1 MFRPKELETTEE
13 PVYDLRDN
21 PDFKYRPGSI
31 VIRVSNFDEP
41 GVSNCGGQVLDN
53 YSSGQIKVWWGDGR
67 TSFVWPQDL
76 YKVGKCQCMQFCSK
90 CKDAPY
96 EIEMTYLPYLSERY
110 EVHSCVGGTH
120 LSKGGSHLE
129 SDPLPL
135 YSGVTP

>member
-1 MFRPKELETTEE
+1 MSPLFKNYDFEFKNALESPFSRPKELETTEE

-76 YKVGKCQCMQFCSK
+76 YKVGEWKFQQ
-90 CKDAPY
+90 
-96 EIEMTYLPYLSERY
+96 T
-110 EVHSCVGGTH
+110 
-120 LSKGGSHLE
+120 LE
-129 SDPLPL
+129 
-135 YSGVTP
+135 TPC

>member
-1 MFRPKELETTEE
+1 MRFPDHSQPPFFRPKELETTEE

-76 YKVGKCQCMQFCSK
+76 YKVGECYFNHKYNTTSVSGKILLDHNVQRV
-90 CKDAPY
+90 P
-96 EIEMTYLPYLSERY
+96 LS
-110 EVHSCVGGTH
+110 
-120 LSKGGSHLE
+120 
-129 SDPLPL
+129 SDW
-135 YSGVTP
+135 GV